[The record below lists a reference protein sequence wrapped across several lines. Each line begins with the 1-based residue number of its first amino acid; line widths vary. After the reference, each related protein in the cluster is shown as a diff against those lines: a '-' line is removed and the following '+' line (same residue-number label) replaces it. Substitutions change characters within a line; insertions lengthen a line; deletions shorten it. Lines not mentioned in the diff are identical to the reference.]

1 MKEVSWVDQCAIL
14 MTSEG
19 GCVLGGLGSR
29 VGWAGDL
36 GSVVHYPL
44 DCGGLCL
51 ASFFPQLTTTG
62 EVISHCAALPLA
74 FFRPVE

>member
-14 MTSEG
+14 VASEG
-19 GCVLGGLGSR
+19 GCVLGGSGSR

-44 DCGGLCL
+44 DCGNVFKLTKPQFVLCKM
-51 ASFFPQLTTTG
+51 G
-62 EVISHCAALPLA
+62 II
-74 FFRPVE
+74 